1 MGSFRCGTERA
12 VWCHAG
18 SVARLAHQHDCSTRG
33 IRTLFLLHKVPWFPL
48 FWRARAWCSIQ
59 TAAVRCT
66 FRYSQTSRHLSI
78 RPGQGRSTTC
88 CMDFPHLELIFC
100 ISYLEIIIFKIDHF
114 IMIIPP
120 PSFPMCYF
128 RFYSQQYSEIVFLN
142 F

>member
-48 FWRARAWCSIQ
+48 FWRARPWCSIQ

-66 FRYSQTSRHLSI
+66 FRYSRTPRHLSI

-100 ISYLEIIIFKIDHF
+100 ISYLEIIIFQNRSFYYDY
-114 IMIIPP
+114 
-120 PSFPMCYF
+120 PSSFFPHVLLQILQPTIF
-128 RFYSQQYSEIVFLN
+128 RNCIS
-142 F
+142 